1 MGNIMSKI
9 TRVISHYK
17 REREKRKIQK
27 IYQEVF
33 QQEDYLDSTIYPD
46 DEMESCRFISV

>member
-1 MGNIMSKI
+1 MSKI

-33 QQEDYLDSTIYPD
+33 QQDDYFDSTIYTC
-46 DEMESCRFISV
+46 DEIESCRAISF

>member
-1 MGNIMSKI
+1 MSEI

-33 QQEDYLDSTIYPD
+33 QQEDYFDSNIYSG
-46 DEMESCRFISV
+46 DEMESCRAIAV